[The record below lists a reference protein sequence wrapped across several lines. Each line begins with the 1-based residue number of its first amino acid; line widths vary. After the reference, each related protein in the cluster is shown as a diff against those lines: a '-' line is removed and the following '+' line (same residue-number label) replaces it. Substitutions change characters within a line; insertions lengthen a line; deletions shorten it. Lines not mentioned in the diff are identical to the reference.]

1 MKVLD
6 SAGFKTALTMIT
18 GELNDIVKDFN
29 KNNGVDTFEDTVMVK
44 EVDSYSKSIKLR
56 LKFVRCGM
64 FVDMYITYL
73 DERRTHSFIRSENLP
88 SIFKPKNNIV
98 TNMFFDE
105 WEARLMRLFFDNGS
119 WYYISYGLG
128 APSDMITPYDKLS
141 TKGHPAGDGW
151 MFVTRYEVN

>member
-18 GELNDIVKDFN
+18 GELNDIIKNFN
-29 KNNGVDTFEDTVMVK
+29 KNNGVGTFEDTVMVK
-44 EVDSYSKSIKLR
+44 EVNHYSEPIKLR

-73 DERRTHSFIRSENLP
+73 DDSQTHSFIRSENLP
-88 SIFKPKNNIV
+88 STFKPKNNIV

-105 WEARLMRLFFDNGS
+105 WEARLIRLFFDNGS
-119 WYYISYGLG
+119 WYYTSSDLG
-128 APSDMITPYDKLS
+128 HPSDMIKPYDKLS
-141 TKGHPAGDGW
+141 TKGNPIGDGW
-151 MFVTRYEVN
+151 MFITRYEVN

>member
-6 SAGFKTALTMIT
+6 SAGFKTALTNIAE
-18 GELNDIVKDFN
+18 ELNEIIKDFN
-29 KNNGVDTFEDTVMVK
+29 KHNGVDTFEDTVVVK
-44 EVDSYSKSIKLR
+44 EPNNKAEPIKLR

-73 DERRTHSFIRSENLP
+73 DVSQTHSFIRSENLP
-88 SIFKPKNNIV
+88 PTFKPKNNIV

-119 WYYISYGLG
+119 WYYTSFSLG
-128 APSDMITPYDKLS
+128 NPSSMINPYDKLS